1 LADEDNAVHEYPP
14 SEGAG
19 AVPSKA
25 TRMFRVTINGTVED
39 VWREITRTDRVLPC
53 FFHMRM
59 HVSAFRPGGALRMRS
74 ADGRYTGVVG
84 DIIEWDPPRRF
95 SHTFRF
101 TNFDDPPCIV
111 IYELSGRDG
120 AVEFTLT
127 IEEIPLGTKS
137 AKQMI
142 QGGDLIVR
150 TLKAAIEG
158 TPIPFLMRFIG
169 FMGRVTAPLT
179 PKRCRSERWP

>member
-1 LADEDNAVHEYPP
+1 MEEDSAVHDDAHDG
-14 SEGAG
+14 SAD
-19 AVPSKA
+19 AA
-25 TRMFRVTINGTVED
+25 AAQTTRMFRVTINGTIED

-59 HVSAFRPGGALRMRS
+59 HVSSFRPGGALRMRS

-84 DIIEWDPPRRF
+84 DIIEWNPPKRF

-111 IYELSGRDG
+111 SYELGGRDG

-137 AKQMI
+137 GKQMV

-150 TLKAAIEG
+150 TLKASVER

-169 FMGRVTAPLT
+169 LMGKLTARFT
-179 PKRCRSERWP
+179 PARCRSERWP